1 MALEILDNFRWK
13 FLQDVVLGPS
23 QDEGS
28 DAPFQGFQRVHKLL
42 CFFKL
47 VLHPFYVACQV
58 FVVSAVEGGF
68 VLQKVGHQKV
78 KKRPEF
84 GDSILQ
90 GRSAQCQ
97 LSLSFELLNVLSDD
111 RFGIFDFVRFV
122 ENQVKQVNTLQLR
135 KALAYFLVVYDQN
148 VVVCCMIKNGLP
160 IYTIDY
166 GCFDA
171 GEKVLDL

>member
-28 DAPFQGFQRVHKLL
+28 DSPFQGFQRVHKLL
-42 CFFKL
+42 GFFKF

-58 FVVSAVEGGF
+58 FVVSAVERGF
-68 VLQKVGHQKV
+68 ILKKVRHQKV

-84 GDSILQ
+84 RDSVLQ

-97 LSLSFELLNVLSDD
+97 LSLRFQLLNVLGDD
-111 RFGIFDFVRFV
+111 RFGILDFVRFV
-122 ENQVKQVNTLQLR
+122 ENQVKHVNSLQLG

-148 VVVCCMIKNGLP
+148 VVV
-160 IYTIDY
+160 
-166 GCFDA
+166 
-171 GEKVLDL
+171 